1 MTKIIIWIVI
11 VFAIL
16 FVLRLV
22 SVAKGRRRQEG
33 SAAAQR
39 ETTITGKM
47 VRCVECGVYLPKAD
61 ARPLPQGFGCGDPQC
76 VHRGDAAR

>member
-1 MTKIIIWIVI
+1 MTKFIIWIVI

-22 SVAKGRRRQEG
+22 SVAKARRRQEG
-33 SAAAQR
+33 SAAAPR
-39 ETTITGKM
+39 ENTITGNM

-61 ARPLPQGFGCGDPQC
+61 ARPLPRGFGCGDPQC
-76 VHRGDAAR
+76 VHRGGAAR